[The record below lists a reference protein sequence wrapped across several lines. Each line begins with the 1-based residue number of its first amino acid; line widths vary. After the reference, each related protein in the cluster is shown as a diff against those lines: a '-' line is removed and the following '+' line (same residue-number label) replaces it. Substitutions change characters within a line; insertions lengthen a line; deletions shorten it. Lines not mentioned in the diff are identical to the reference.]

1 MLDLQFTEEQN
12 LLRDMVRD
20 FANNE
25 LKPIASEID
34 DKEEIPTEIINKIG
48 ELGLF
53 GASFP
58 SEYGGSDFGETGYLI
73 IQEEIARACLSTATM
88 IGAHSSIG
96 MNSIY
101 LGGDE
106 ELKQRY
112 LPALCSGEKICAFAL
127 TEQGAGSDAFNLKT
141 NAVEDGNYWILNGE
155 KQWITNGPIAD
166 VVAVYARTK
175 RGISAFVVEKGMEG
189 FSHGAPE
196 RKLGIRGS
204 KTSTLKFENV
214 RVPKEN
220 MIGKEGS
227 GFVTAMHVLNMGRL
241 GLGGPCLGAMKEL
254 LEMSTTFAKNRNQ
267 FGEPISHFQAVQF
280 MLAEMATLVYTL
292 ESMLY
297 RTAAL
302 CDAGKLTPPQS
313 AMVKLFA
320 SESLDR
326 VCDLAMQVHGGM
338 GFSRELPIERYY
350 RDSRINRIFEG
361 TNEIQKLVISK
372 DVIRFNGKIF
382 ENH

>member
-112 LPALCSGEKICAFAL
+112 LPALCSGEKI
-127 TEQGAGSDAFNLKT
+127 
-141 NAVEDGNYWILNGE
+141 
-155 KQWITNGPIAD
+155 
-166 VVAVYARTK
+166 
-175 RGISAFVVEKGMEG
+175 
-189 FSHGAPE
+189 
-196 RKLGIRGS
+196 
-204 KTSTLKFENV
+204 
-214 RVPKEN
+214 
-220 MIGKEGS
+220 
-227 GFVTAMHVLNMGRL
+227 
-241 GLGGPCLGAMKEL
+241 
-254 LEMSTTFAKNRNQ
+254 
-267 FGEPISHFQAVQF
+267 
-280 MLAEMATLVYTL
+280 
-292 ESMLY
+292 
-297 RTAAL
+297 
-302 CDAGKLTPPQS
+302 
-313 AMVKLFA
+313 
-320 SESLDR
+320 
-326 VCDLAMQVHGGM
+326 
-338 GFSRELPIERYY
+338 
-350 RDSRINRIFEG
+350 
-361 TNEIQKLVISK
+361 
-372 DVIRFNGKIF
+372 
-382 ENH
+382 

>member
-1 MLDLQFTEEQN
+1 MFDLKFTEEQN

-25 LKPIASEID
+25 LKPIAAEID
-34 DKEEIPTEIINKIG
+34 EKEEVPIEIIKKIG

-53 GASFP
+53 GAAIP
-58 SEYGGSDFGETGYLI
+58 SEYGGSDFGEIGYLI
-73 IQEEIARACLSTATM
+73 IQEEISRACLSTATL

-106 ELKQRY
+106 ELKQRF
-112 LPALCSGEKICAFAL
+112 LPALCSGEKICAFGL

-175 RGISAFVVEKGMEG
+175 RGISAFIVEKGMEG

-196 RKLGIRGS
+196 KKMGIRGS

-214 RVPKEN
+214 RIPKEN

-241 GLGGPCLGAMKEL
+241 GLGAPCLGAMKEL
-254 LEMSTTFAKNRNQ
+254 LEISTVYSLAQFTQRIAFNLANRFLILKVFNLCLPKWPLLLIPLNQ
-267 FGEPISHFQAVQF
+267 CFIEQRQFLRQANF
-280 MLAEMATLVYTL
+280 P
-292 ESMLY
+292 
-297 RTAAL
+297 
-302 CDAGKLTPPQS
+302 KLN
-313 AMVKLFA
+313 L
-320 SESLDR
+320 LW
-326 VCDLAMQVHGGM
+326 
-338 GFSRELPIERYY
+338 
-350 RDSRINRIFEG
+350 
-361 TNEIQKLVISK
+361 
-372 DVIRFNGKIF
+372 
-382 ENH
+382 

>member
-1 MLDLQFTEEQN
+1 MFDLKFTEEQN

-25 LKPIASEID
+25 LKPIAAEID
-34 DKEEIPTEIINKIG
+34 EKEEVPIEIIKKIG

-53 GASFP
+53 GAAIP
-58 SEYGGSDFGETGYLI
+58 SEYGGSDFGEIGYLI
-73 IQEEIARACLSTATM
+73 IQEEISRACLSTATL

-106 ELKQRY
+106 ELKQRF
-112 LPALCSGEKICAFAL
+112 LPALCSGEKICAFGL

-175 RGISAFVVEKGMEG
+175 RGISAFIVEKGMEG

-196 RKLGIRGS
+196 KKMGIRGS

-214 RVPKEN
+214 RIPKEN

-241 GLGGPCLGAMKEL
+241 GLGAPCLGAMKEL
-254 LEMSTTFAKNRNQ
+254 LEISTVYSKNRVQ
-267 FGEPISHFQAVQF
+267 FGEPISHFEGVQF
-280 MLAEMATLVYTL
+280 MLAEMATLTYTL

-297 RTAAL
+297 RTAAIFE
-302 CDAGKLTPPQS
+302 AGKLSQAQS
-313 AMVKLFA
+313 AMVKLFS
-320 SESLDR
+320 SEALDR
-326 VCDLAMQVHGGM
+326 VSDLAMQ
-338 GFSRELPIERYY
+338 
-350 RDSRINRIFEG
+350 
-361 TNEIQKLVISK
+361 
-372 DVIRFNGKIF
+372 
-382 ENH
+382 

>member
-1 MLDLQFTEEQN
+1 MLDLTFTEEQI

-25 LKPIASEID
+25 LKPIAAEID
-34 DKEEIPTEIINKIG
+34 DKEEIPSEIIKKIG

-53 GASFP
+53 GAAFP
-58 SEYGGSDFGETGYLI
+58 SEYGGSDFGETGYI
-73 IQEEIARACLSTATM
+73 IVQEEIARACLSTATL

-96 MNSIY
+96 MNSIF

-106 ELKQRY
+106 EMKMRLM
-112 LPALCSGEKICAFAL
+112 PSLCSGEKICAFGL

-141 NAVEDGNYWILNGE
+141 NAVQDGNYWILNGE

-166 VVAVYARTK
+166 IIAVYARTK
-175 RGISAFVVEKGMEG
+175 RGITAFVVEKEMEG

-227 GFVTAMHVLNMGRL
+227 GFPIAMHVLNMGRL
-241 GLGGPCLGAMKEL
+241 GLGAPCLGAMKEL
-254 LEMSTTFAKNRNQ
+254 LEMSTTFAKNRYQ

-280 MLAEMATLVYTL
+280 LLAEMATLVYTL

-302 CDAGKLTPPQS
+302 CDAGKLTSVQS
-313 AMVKLFA
+313 GMVKLYA
-320 SESLDR
+320 SESFDR
-326 VCDLAMQVHGGM
+326 VSDLAMQVHGGM

-361 TNEIQKLVISK
+361 TNEIQKMVIAK
-372 DVIRFNGKIF
+372 DVIRFNGKLF